1 MKYDFVEIGTSD
13 FNTLIE
19 TATDVTVGLSIEPVR
34 YYLDRLPDRP
44 GVRKIWSAVSADN
57 VKSMLEVY
65 YVPETVIR
73 EKGLPDWLR
82 GCNSVGNYHFQH
94 RKLGIEH
101 LVERNHVPCWP
112 IGDLFEREQVTEL
125 DVLKLDT
132 EGQDCAILFHLAGWL
147 KQQPTTTRPR
157 KIIFESNELSDPAQV
172 TAVINQYILL
182 GYSLTMSDYDTVLEI
197 SST

>member
-19 TATDVTVGLSIEPVR
+19 TATDATVGLSIEPVR

-57 VKSMLEVY
+57 VKAMLEVY
-65 YVPETVIR
+65 YVPDSVIR
-73 EKGLPDWLR
+73 EKSLPDWLR
-82 GCNSVGNYHFQH
+82 GCNSVGKYHFQH

-101 LVERNHVPCWP
+101 LVERSHVPCWP

-132 EGQDCAILFHLAGWL
+132 EGQDCDILLHLAQWL
-147 KQQPTTTRPR
+147 QKQPATVRPR
-157 KIIFESNELSDPAQV
+157 KIIFESNELADPDQV
-172 TAVINQYILL
+172 TAVINQYIML

-197 SST
+197 AST